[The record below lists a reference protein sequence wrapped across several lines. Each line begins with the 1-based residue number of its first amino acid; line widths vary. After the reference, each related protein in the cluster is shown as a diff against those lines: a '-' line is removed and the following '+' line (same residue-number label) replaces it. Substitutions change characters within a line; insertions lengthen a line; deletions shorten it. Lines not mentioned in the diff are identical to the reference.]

1 MAGRDFS
8 AELFPESA
16 PQGKD
21 FSSEL
26 FPESV
31 QPQRGFF
38 NQAARNVAGGGLV
51 GAGAIGSTLMQILPT
66 ALGGDTAAENIER
79 RKRLEENAQMLLG
92 SDTDST
98 GYSIGKF
105 GAEALGTAGT
115 GGLLA
120 KGAALIPAVAKYA
133 PTFINALKGAEAPI
147 KARIAAGATSG
158 YAGSALTNLDDGTV
172 GGIIGGSLPI
182 AGAATR
188 KLGEAAMGAIR
199 PLYGSGQDVIIK
211 KALLDVAENPQA
223 LTNVADFK
231 GVIPGS
237 IPTSVM
243 SSGDTGL
250 AGLSR
255 TMQSINPSYA
265 IELSNRISQ
274 QNAARTNFLENFA
287 GNKGKIAL
295 AEADRK
301 KITDP
306 LRESILNNIDA
317 VDANKVIGNIDD
329 LLKNPNNAGKLSQ
342 QALKEFKDDIS
353 KYTENG
359 KINAKALYA
368 IRKDINDI
376 LDGRLQGERA
386 NLRYASSQ
394 LRKVKDYIDNA
405 IDLASKKV
413 DQSTSTDVGFYSG
426 GKLSTKINPEMQP
439 ITTWKDYLNTYT
451 ELSKPINQMETMSDV
466 LKKIQTGSVDKFGNL
481 IISAPKLN
489 TILKNDSKD
498 LQKTLNAE
506 QFNALRQLSA
516 DLNASQLATT
526 SGKSVGSDTAQKL
539 ASQNILT
546 SALGSKLGGSTA
558 TKSLLQGAL
567 NIGYAVPNR
576 LIMEKMGNALLN
588 PEEMARIAK
597 TKEGSKFL
605 KMLSS
610 GSSDLLRLTAPQI
623 GSSIINQND

>member
-1 MAGRDFS
+1 MEGRDFS
-8 AELFPESA
+8 SELFSESA

-26 FPESV
+26 FPASDK
-31 QPQRGFF
+31 PQRGFF
-38 NQAARNVAGGGLV
+38 NQAARNILGGGFA
-51 GAGAIGSTLMQILPT
+51 GAGSLGSTVMQILPT
-66 ALGGDTAAENIER
+66 ALGGDTAAENVER
-79 RKRLEENAQMLLG
+79 RKRLEENARLLLG
-92 SDTDST
+92 TDTDSI
-98 GYSIGKF
+98 GYSVGKF
-105 GAEALGTAGT
+105 GGEALGTAGT

-120 KGAALIPAVAKYA
+120 KGASLLPAITKYA
-133 PTFINALKGAEAPI
+133 PTVITALQGGSAPLM
-147 KARIAAGATSG
+147 ARIGAGAASG
-158 YAGSALTNLDDGTV
+158 YASSALTNLDDGNV
-172 GGIIGGSLPI
+172 GGVIGGSLPI
-182 AGAATR
+182 VGAATR
-188 KLGEAAMGAIR
+188 KLGGAAMGALR

-211 KALLDVAENPQA
+211 KSLLDLAENPQA
-223 LTNVADFK
+223 LTSAADFK

-243 SSGDTGL
+243 TLGDTGL

-255 TMQSINPSYA
+255 TMESINPAYA
-265 IELSNRISQ
+265 TELANRKAQ
-274 QNAARTNFLENFA
+274 QNAARTNFLENLT
-287 GNKGKIAL
+287 GNKGKIAI
-295 AEADRK
+295 AEEQRK

-317 VDANKVIGNIDD
+317 VDANKVIGNIDN
-329 LLKNPNNAGKLSQ
+329 LLKNPDNAGRLSQ
-342 QALKEFKDDIS
+342 QALNEFKDDIS

-405 IDLASKKV
+405 IDLESKKV
-413 DQSTSTDVGFYSG
+413 NQSTSTDVGLYSG

-439 ITTWKDYLNTYT
+439 TTTWKDYLSTYT
-451 ELSKPINQMETMSDV
+451 ELSKPINQMEVMTDV
-466 LKKIQTGSVDKFGNL
+466 LKKIQTGSVDKSDNL
-481 IISAPKLN
+481 ILSANKLN

-498 LQKTLNAE
+498 LQKTLNSD
-506 QFNALRQLSA
+506 QFNALKQLQS
-516 DLNASQLATT
+516 DLNASQLAAT
-526 SGKSVGSDTAQKL
+526 SGKSIGSDTAQKL

-567 NIGYAVPNR
+567 NIGYAIPNK

-588 PEEMARIAK
+588 QEEMARIAK

-610 GSSDLLRLTAPQI
+610 NSSDLLRTTAPQI
-623 GSSIINQND
+623 GSSLINQND